1 MQKVVLKQ
9 SAEKKKL
16 EQEQLRWLREE
27 KAKQE
32 EVWHQWRV
40 FMTQGR
46 SWQRWRGERR
56 KKKLGRRLMQ

>member
-46 SWQRWRGERR
+46 S
-56 KKKLGRRLMQ
+56 